1 MADSSQELMVK
12 IRGDSTGAEAAFD
25 RTSKRADGL
34 NVSTQKLTA
43 SMRQFVNDLK
53 NARDGSD
60 VLASAAAAL
69 GKVLA
74 GSLAGTAVVIAGKV
88 LLDTFNKVKQTVDEA
103 RASIENA
110 MRGINAAGK
119 SLNLAEAQNQANGLY
134 AEISKIES
142 KVKEIESSPLQ
153 KFIAGITGAKDEMAK
168 LAKEAKEVADRVLEQ
183 GVLNQRQLDIIQRGF
198 GDTDKAAQK
207 LGESFDKLIVAAMRL
222 GNESLKR
229 QLQDEKAI
237 AIAQVYADAK
247 KKQAEEE
254 ALTQQK
260 LAEEKAKI
268 DQKDKEIE
276 MNSIFEINSAKRA
289 AEEAERKAIEEA
301 RAIEAEFENER
312 KQRHLNELQR
322 SADRIGSINAEISK
336 LQERAATL
344 QKQSMKEAGE
354 RAMETARRGGMP
366 GPFGEQRK
374 TSLEVGME
382 RRGAHFAE
390 LARKQAQ
397 REERANIAADL
408 RRRGEKGDGY
418 AVNREI
424 ERRNRAAR
432 EMQAKEGVA
441 GTGATQKQIEE
452 TNKEL
457 KNLESEAKKSSD
469 AASQLSEEQNKN
481 KENYFD
487 INKNSESLVE
497 KFLEMEQ
504 KVEETSDAL
513 EKLNK
518 ELEKS
523 GKQQKAQGEAAGGGR
538 KATAGQKE
546 TSLSDIYKLLEDNLK
561 ELRTYAF
568 VE

>member
-1 MADSSQELMVK
+1 
-12 IRGDSTGAEAAFD
+12 
-25 RTSKRADGL
+25 
-34 NVSTQKLTA
+34 
-43 SMRQFVNDLK
+43 
-53 NARDGSD
+53 
-60 VLASAAAAL
+60 
-69 GKVLA
+69 
-74 GSLAGTAVVIAGKV
+74 
-88 LLDTFNKVKQTVDEA
+88 
-103 RASIENA
+103 
-110 MRGINAAGK
+110 
-119 SLNLAEAQNQANGLY
+119 
-134 AEISKIES
+134 
-142 KVKEIESSPLQ
+142 
-153 KFIAGITGAKDEMAK
+153 MAK

-229 QLQDEKAI
+229 QLQEEKAI

-254 ALTQQK
+254 AVTQQK

-312 KQRHLNELQR
+312 QQRHLNELQR
-322 SADRIGSINAEISK
+322 SADRIGSINAEIQKIKEQSAEIAK
-336 LQERAATL
+336 QQAQLRGEAA
-344 QKQSMKEAGE
+344 KAGVG
-354 RAMETARRGGMP
+354 RIGGL
-366 GPFGEQRK
+366 GAGEQRK
-374 TSLEVGME
+374 TSSQVGLERAEQLGELQGKRE
-382 RRGAHFAE
+382 RRAAA
-390 LARKQAQ
+390 LADAKARLEAKGDPSDRIAQERLLKQDAKEAA
-397 REERANIAADL
+397 RLRA
-408 RRRGEKGDGY
+408 RGEESDQ
-418 AVNREI
+418 I
-424 ERRNRAAR
+424 
-432 EMQAKEGVA
+432 KENNEKLAENESKLSDV
-441 GTGATQKQIEE
+441 
-452 TNKEL
+452 NKEL
-457 KNLESEAKKSSD
+457 EQSKKSQE
-469 AASQLSEEQNKN
+469 ALNELEEKT

-487 INKNSESLVE
+487 IDKNSTNLVE

-518 ELEKS
+518 ELEKN
-523 GKQQKAQGEAAGGGR
+523 GKQQQAQGEAAGGGGK
-538 KATAGQKE
+538 KAKAGQQE
-546 TSLSDIYKLLEDNLK
+546 TSLSDIYKLLEENLK